1 MRGNRNQM
9 RGNRNQVAGNRNKK
23 SGNRNNRT
31 GNRLDGR
38 IKTKKRGKRG
48 REQESDGRVH
58 ESENLGIRGKQ
69 ELEDSNS
76 NRKQKTRNWI
86 KGQGTGE

>member
-1 MRGNRNQM
+1 MRGNRNQ
-9 RGNRNQVAGNRNKK
+9 RAGNKNKK

-48 REQESDGRVH
+48 WEQES
-58 ESENLGIRGKQ
+58 
-69 ELEDSNS
+69 EDRKG
-76 NRKQKTRNWI
+76 NRN
-86 KGQGTGE
+86 